1 MPPKRIRKT
10 QKPSSPI
17 VCPQCG
23 QELRGARGLSS
34 HRSTCNTRKKA
45 REDLAR
51 DARIHDQRKRAVKGK
66 ENLAPRKAPQIT
78 LPLPTPPPPDVD
90 SDVPMPDAD
99 PPQEPAFAL
108 RTAAGATIGPRLP
121 SRFILTVPH
130 PHAHLPSKI
139 VSLENPSDVP
149 ENRPLAL
156 PFNPEKPHAPF
167 RTYAD
172 YHFTSK
178 CVKRAWPDKVI
189 QQELDDL
196 HGNIYKEGPSKLTI
210 RNVKDMSDSLRAAR
224 QLTVEFKRQKVR
236 VDYREDA
243 ETDRFRNIF
252 EVELDFRDSWEVA
265 QSWARDPTLAA
276 HSTWFSE
283 QKYYC
288 KGDFV
293 IQHQEPLYDEP
304 CTGNT
309 WQETDN
315 ELPDSDPTGA
325 DPTKPKYPAIYLP
338 LHIWLDKGQVS
349 TKVKKHPILLRGLW
363 IHSSVRN
370 GSGNGGGALLG
381 YIVMPA
387 SLRIDPKT
395 LTAAEREDLT
405 KLRGRIYNAIN
416 SHILGSTK
424 IRTVNGA
431 TFKFGDGVFRTAIPG
446 ILIQSMDF
454 QEIAAWLAMCSS
466 QAKYPCPKCLV
477 PSDQLEQLTKHFAHR
492 TIDMMRRTLAKAR
505 RQLTKGDKERVL
517 RGKGMHDVEQIQWDF
532 QRSDPYKAV
541 SYDTLHWAEGGT
553 FGRHLWVVVKQ
564 TLTDL
569 RASDDF
575 NKCMA
580 AILRWSGMERIS
592 HATLIDFTEG
602 NTFLQML
609 NNIVLCLVHFLPANS
624 PLIHALRAL
633 QQFQMLVGMH
643 CTTERRLQLME
654 RFVCNYGAACRKIPG
669 KDFNFLKQHY
679 TQHAAKDIREKGT
692 TNHMSTRPGEGF
704 QQEVN
709 RAYQR
714 TNGRDAEQ
722 QMVVVDANEEAMAK
736 LDLIV
741 ADDAERK
748 RRATEDAEDGDVEA
762 APESSDVHWRYSAA
776 ERPCP
781 SGRYELNMTQSGRAE
796 FDGFD
801 VALRVYLA
809 QIDPENTNL
818 DFHQV
823 QAFRGVHINF
833 QSKMD
838 WSAQR
843 DILRCNPK
851 FQGEPRFDCV
861 IFNAEDDPLSLARLL
876 ALLRVTTHD
885 GTTRDLAYVRTFKAH
900 TAWKPR
906 TVWDGC
912 HVVEEGRR
920 PQFLP
925 LEHVE
930 RGALLAID
938 MVDDDMF
945 LRLNNID

>member
-17 VCPQCG
+17 VCPQCR
-23 QELRGARGLSS
+23 QELCGARGLSS

-51 DARIHDQRKRAVKGK
+51 DARIHDQRKRAVKSK

-78 LPLPTPPPPDVD
+78 LPLPTPPPLDVD

-156 PFNPEKPHAPF
+156 PFNPEKPHTPF
-167 RTYAD
+167 RTYTD

-178 CVKRAWPDKVI
+178 CVKCAWPDKVI

-196 HGNIYKEGPSKLTI
+196 HSNIYKEGPSKLTI

-224 QLTVEFKRQKVR
+224 QLTVEFKCQKVR

-252 EVELDFRDSWEVA
+252 EVELDFHDSWEVA
-265 QSWARDPTLAA
+265 QSWAQDPTLAV

-309 WQETDN
+309 WHETD
-315 ELPDSDPTGA
+315 
-325 DPTKPKYPAIYLP
+325 
-338 LHIWLDKGQVS
+338 
-349 TKVKKHPILLRGLW
+349 VKKHPILLHGLW
-363 IHSSVRN
+363 IHFSVQN

-387 SLRIDPKT
+387 SLWIDPKT
-395 LTAAEREDLT
+395 LTAAKREDLT

-416 SHILGSTK
+416 SHILGSIK

-431 TFKFGDGVFRTAIPG
+431 TFKFGDRVFRTATPG

-454 QEIAAWLAMCSS
+454 QEIAAWLVMRNS
-466 QAKYPCPKCLV
+466 QAKYLCPKCLV
-477 PSDQLEQLTKHFAHR
+477 PSDQLEQLTKHFTHR

-517 RGKGMHDVEQIQWDF
+517 RGKGMHNVEQIQWDF

-580 AILRWSGMERIS
+580 AIPHWSGMERIL
-592 HATLIDFTEG
+592 HTTLIDFTEG

-609 NNIVLCLVHFLPANS
+609 NNIVLCLVHFLLANS
-624 PLIHALRAL
+624 PLIHALWAL
-633 QQFQMLVGMH
+633 QQFRMLVGMH
-643 CTTERRLQLME
+643 CTTECWLQLME
-654 RFVCNYGAACRKIPG
+654 HFVCNYGAACQKIPG
-669 KDFNFLKQHY
+669 KDFKFLKQHY

-714 TNGRDAEQ
+714 TNGRDAER

-741 ADDAERK
+741 ADDAKRK
-748 RRATEDAEDGDVEA
+748 RRATEDAEDGNVEA
-762 APESSDVHWRYSAA
+762 APKSSDAHWRYSAA

-781 SGRYELNMTQSGRAE
+781 SGRYELNMTQNGWAE

-809 QIDPENTNL
+809 QIDPKNDIPDEQTI
-818 DFHQV
+818 QV

-843 DILRCNPK
+843 DILCCNPK
-851 FQGEPRFDCV
+851 FQGEPHFDCV

-900 TAWKPR
+900 TAWKPH

-912 HVVEEGRR
+912 HVVEEVRR

-925 LEHVE
+925 LKHVE
-930 RGALLAID
+930 RGALLAK
-938 MVDDDMF
+938 
-945 LRLNNID
+945 NIEVTIPPALEPTW